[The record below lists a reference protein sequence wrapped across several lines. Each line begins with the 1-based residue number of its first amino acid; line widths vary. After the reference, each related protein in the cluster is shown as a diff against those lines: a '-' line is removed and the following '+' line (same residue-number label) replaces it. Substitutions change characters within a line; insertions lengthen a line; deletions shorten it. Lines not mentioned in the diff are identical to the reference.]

1 MIGSLPRYAQAPLDY
16 RYALDAAM
24 PLLARANSVAVTC
37 RIPVLSAEIGQRVSS
52 VSPKGQASAGLWV
65 EPLVDT
71 WQADLV
77 DLAGR
82 LHAGS
87 PLIVVASQPLARIIA
102 ERQSW
107 PGTALGLQPGSLRKL
122 RRALSQSGFRI
133 EQRHGIHSLGAI
145 LFNQIGQQL
154 AGRRRPDLSDRM
166 EFAARL
172 RYRIGPPWTAFAT
185 VSLWLAR
192 RQA

>member
-24 PLLARANSVAVTC
+24 PLLAGVNSVAVTC
-37 RIPVLSAEIGQRVSS
+37 RIPVLSAEIDQRVSS

-71 WQADLV
+71 WQVDLV

-87 PLIVVASQPLARIIA
+87 PLIVVASQPMARIIA

-107 PGTALGLQPGSLRKL
+107 PGTALGLQLGGLGQLGRVLR
-122 RRALSQSGFRI
+122 QTGFRI
-133 EQRHGIHSLGAI
+133 EQHHGVHAMSTVLH
-145 LFNQIGQQL
+145 NQLGQQL
-154 AGRRRPDLSDRM
+154 ARWSRPDLGDRL

-172 RYRIGPPWTAFAT
+172 RYRVGPPWTALAT
-185 VSLWLAR
+185 VALWLAR

>member
-24 PLLARANSVAVTC
+24 PLLAGANSVAVAC
-37 RIPVLSAEIGQRVSS
+37 RIPVLSAEIDQRVSCI
-52 VSPKGQASAGLWV
+52 SPKGQTSAGLWV

-107 PGTALGLQPGSLRKL
+107 PATALGLQPGSLRKL

-145 LFNQIGQQL
+145 LFNQLGRQL
-154 AGRRRPDLSDRM
+154 AGWRRPDLSDRM

-192 RQA
+192 RQP

>member
-24 PLLARANSVAVTC
+24 PLLAGVNSVAVTC
-37 RIPVLSAEIGQRVSS
+37 RIPVLSAEIDQRVSS

-107 PGTALGLQPGSLRKL
+107 PGTALGLQPGSLRQL

-145 LFNQIGQQL
+145 LFNQVGRQL

-185 VSLWLAR
+185 VGLWLAR
-192 RQA
+192 RQP